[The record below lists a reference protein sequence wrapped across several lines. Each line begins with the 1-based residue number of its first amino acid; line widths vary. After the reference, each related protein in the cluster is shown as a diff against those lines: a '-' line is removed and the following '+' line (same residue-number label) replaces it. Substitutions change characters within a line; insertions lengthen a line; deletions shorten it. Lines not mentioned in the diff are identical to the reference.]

1 MNVDEIL
8 SSAINNLMDKRLD
21 VAIELL
27 EQLYVQRPTLIG
39 HSELEAVKN
48 DYQLMVDYMER
59 GFTDDKRA
67 SLYLSL
73 LQRLYRVAADLEIS
87 WRCKNVIV
95 YVDAFRISDHLNT
108 SHDFI
113 RSVLES
119 FVSDVAMLSLL
130 PEAERTEKAKD
141 LYDRHQ
147 VFVNRL
153 FNTLWTSCQWSDDDC
168 AFYTGLM
175 LSPMVDVVDQQL
187 LVSAVTL
194 GAMNQFDINKFKAL
208 TTVYQQSTDERVR
221 QRALVGWVLSV
232 FEGMDIFP
240 EQDEIIRKLC
250 ENKDTIRELYTL
262 QIQFF
267 YSQDTEKDNE
277 KLQRDIMPYLVEGSN
292 ITIGRL
298 GIVEKEEDS
307 LENILNQDAEDK
319 RMEQME
325 EKVRKMMEMQKQGSD
340 IYFGGFRQMKRF
352 PFFNDL
358 ANWFTPFY
366 IDHPALRTTI
376 ERIGQP
382 NILET
387 ITNQGNFCESDKYS
401 LAFAMESIIN
411 QIPGNIKEMMGS
423 EGAFAPM
430 GTTLDKSNPTYICR
444 AYIQDLYRFF
454 RLYRSSNE
462 LINPFIDNHKSSFVA
477 DTFFFVY
484 KSFIGTGLDEYKMR
498 LALYLYKHK
507 NMDKLVE
514 LMSTFHVEDANYNI
528 LMGYI
533 NLYFGKPDVAYQI
546 FNMVLQEDT
555 ENQWALKG
563 MARAAMDCE
572 DYNTAEHTYSQLLRL
587 EPDNINY
594 AVKRCVT
601 LLKTE
606 RYAEAREELFRL
618 DYQYPDNMNVK
629 RVFAGRMLL
638 DKSLDKAS
646 QLYDRILSDAPM
658 AEDYLNSGY
667 CWWAK
672 GNIGQAK
679 NSFQAWITMTKGN
692 KDRLLEEIRNDQKV
706 LDLYGITEIDCL
718 LMVNLIK

>member
-168 AFYTGLM
+168 AFYAELM

-240 EQDEIIRKLC
+240 EQDKIIRKLC
-250 ENKDTIRELYTL
+250 ENKDTIRELYAL

-277 KLQRDIMPYLVEGSN
+277 KLQRDIMPYLVDGSN

-382 NILET
+382 NILQT

-423 EGAFAPM
+423 EGVFDPM

-629 RVFAGRMLL
+629 RVFAWTMLL

>member
-21 VAIELL
+21 LAIEVL

-411 QIPGNIKEMMGS
+411 QIPENIKEMMGS
-423 EGAFAPM
+423 EGVFDPM

-572 DYNTAEHTYSQLLRL
+572 DYDTAEHTYSQLLRL

-629 RVFAGRMLL
+629 RVFAWTMLL

-646 QLYDRILSDAPM
+646 QLYDRILADAPM

>member
-240 EQDEIIRKLC
+240 EQDKIIRKLC
-250 ENKDTIRELYTL
+250 ENKDTIRELYAL

-277 KLQRDIMPYLVEGSN
+277 KLQRDIMPYLVDGSN

-382 NILET
+382 NILQT

-423 EGAFAPM
+423 EGVFDPM

-572 DYNTAEHTYSQLLRL
+572 DYDTAEHTYSQLLRL
-587 EPDNINY
+587 ESDNINY

-629 RVFAGRMLL
+629 RVFAWMMLL

-667 CWWAK
+667 CWWAQ

>member
-21 VAIELL
+21 LAIEVL

-277 KLQRDIMPYLVEGSN
+277 KLQRDIMPYLVDGSN

-382 NILET
+382 NILQT

-423 EGAFAPM
+423 EGVFDPM

-572 DYNTAEHTYSQLLRL
+572 DYDTAEHTYSQLLRL

-629 RVFAGRMLL
+629 RVFAWTMLL

-646 QLYDRILSDAPM
+646 QLYDRILADAPM

>member
-21 VAIELL
+21 LAIEVL

-67 SLYLSL
+67 SLYFSL

-175 LSPMVDVVDQQL
+175 LSPMVDIVDQQL

-572 DYNTAEHTYSQLLRL
+572 DYDTAEHTYSQLLRL

-629 RVFAGRMLL
+629 RVFAWTMLL

-646 QLYDRILSDAPM
+646 QLYDLILSDAPM

>member
-21 VAIELL
+21 LAIELL

-514 LMSTFHVEDANYNI
+514 LMSTFHVEDTNYNI

-572 DYNTAEHTYSQLLRL
+572 DYDTAEHTYSQLLRL

-629 RVFAGRMLL
+629 RVFAWTMLL

>member
-130 PEAERTEKAKD
+130 PESERTEKAKD

-153 FNTLWTSCQWSDDDC
+153 FNTLWTSCQWSDDDSE
-168 AFYTGLM
+168 FYAGLM

-240 EQDEIIRKLC
+240 EQDKIIRKLC
-250 ENKDTIRELYTL
+250 ENKDTIRELYAL

-277 KLQRDIMPYLVEGSN
+277 KLQRDIMPYLVDGSN

-382 NILET
+382 NILQT

-423 EGAFAPM
+423 EGVFEPM

-572 DYNTAEHTYSQLLRL
+572 DYDTAEHTYSQLLRL

-629 RVFAGRMLL
+629 RVFAWTMLL

-646 QLYDRILSDAPM
+646 QLYDRILADAPM

>member
-21 VAIELL
+21 LAIEVL

-147 VFVNRL
+147 VFINRL

-240 EQDEIIRKLC
+240 EQDKIIRKLC
-250 ENKDTIRELYTL
+250 ENKDTIRELYAL

-382 NILET
+382 NILQT

-572 DYNTAEHTYSQLLRL
+572 DYDTAEHTYSQLLRL

-629 RVFAGRMLL
+629 RVFAWTMLL

-646 QLYDRILSDAPM
+646 QLYDRILSDTPM

-667 CWWAK
+667 CWWAQ

>member
-175 LSPMVDVVDQQL
+175 LSPMVDIVDQQL

-514 LMSTFHVEDANYNI
+514 LMSTFHVEDTNYNI

-572 DYNTAEHTYSQLLRL
+572 DYDTAEHTYSQLLRL

-606 RYAEAREELFRL
+606 RYAEAREGLFRL

-629 RVFAGRMLL
+629 RVFAWTMLL

>member
-382 NILET
+382 NILQT

-423 EGAFAPM
+423 EGVFDPM

-572 DYNTAEHTYSQLLRL
+572 DYDTAEHTYSQLLRL
-587 EPDNINY
+587 ESNNINY

-629 RVFAGRMLL
+629 RVFAWMMLL

-667 CWWAK
+667 CWWAQ

>member
-21 VAIELL
+21 LAIEVL

-168 AFYTGLM
+168 EFYTGLM
-175 LSPMVDVVDQQL
+175 LSPMVDIVDQQL

-366 IDHPALRTTI
+366 SDHPALRTTI

-382 NILET
+382 NILQT

-572 DYNTAEHTYSQLLRL
+572 DYDTAEHTYSQLLRL

-629 RVFAGRMLL
+629 RVFAWTMLL

-646 QLYDRILSDAPM
+646 QLYDLILADAPM

>member
-168 AFYTGLM
+168 AFYAELM

-240 EQDEIIRKLC
+240 EQDKIIRKLC
-250 ENKDTIRELYTL
+250 ENKDTIRELYAL

-277 KLQRDIMPYLVEGSN
+277 KLQRDIMPYLVDGSN

-423 EGAFAPM
+423 EGVFDPM

-572 DYNTAEHTYSQLLRL
+572 DYDTAEHTYSQLLRL

-629 RVFAGRMLL
+629 RVFAWTMLL

-646 QLYDRILSDAPM
+646 QLYDRILADAPM

>member
-147 VFVNRL
+147 VFINRL
-153 FNTLWTSCQWSDDDC
+153 FNTLWTSCQWSDDDSE
-168 AFYTGLM
+168 FYAGLM

-240 EQDEIIRKLC
+240 EQDKIIRKLC

-572 DYNTAEHTYSQLLRL
+572 DYDTAEHTYSQLLRL

-629 RVFAGRMLL
+629 RVFAWTMLL

-646 QLYDRILSDAPM
+646 QLYDLILSDAPM

>member
-147 VFVNRL
+147 VFINRL

-277 KLQRDIMPYLVEGSN
+277 KLQRDIMPYLVDGSN

-514 LMSTFHVEDANYNI
+514 LMSTFHVEDTNYNI

-572 DYNTAEHTYSQLLRL
+572 DYDTAEHTYSQLLRL

-606 RYAEAREELFRL
+606 RYAEAREGLFRL

-629 RVFAGRMLL
+629 RVFAWTMLL

>member
-21 VAIELL
+21 LAIDLL

-168 AFYTGLM
+168 AFYAGLM

-240 EQDEIIRKLC
+240 EQDKIIRKLC

-277 KLQRDIMPYLVEGSN
+277 KLQRDIMPYLVDGSN

-572 DYNTAEHTYSQLLRL
+572 DYDTAEHTYSQLLRL

-629 RVFAGRMLL
+629 RVFAWTMLL

-646 QLYDRILSDAPM
+646 QLYDLILSDAPM

-706 LDLYGITEIDCL
+706 LDLYSITEIDCL

>member
-21 VAIELL
+21 LAIDLL

-168 AFYTGLM
+168 AFYAGLM

-250 ENKDTIRELYTL
+250 ENKDTIRELYAL

-382 NILET
+382 NILQT

-514 LMSTFHVEDANYNI
+514 LMSTFHVEDTNYNI

-572 DYNTAEHTYSQLLRL
+572 DYDTAEHTYSQLLRL

-606 RYAEAREELFRL
+606 RYAEAREGLFRL

-629 RVFAGRMLL
+629 RVFAWTMLL

>member
-1 MNVDEIL
+1 
-8 SSAINNLMDKRLD
+8 MDKRLD
-21 VAIELL
+21 LAIELL

-175 LSPMVDVVDQQL
+175 LSPMVDIVDQQL

-240 EQDEIIRKLC
+240 EQDKIIRKLC

-277 KLQRDIMPYLVEGSN
+277 KLQRDIMPYLVDGSN

-382 NILET
+382 NILQT

-423 EGAFAPM
+423 EGVFEPM

-572 DYNTAEHTYSQLLRL
+572 DYDTAEHTYSQLLRL

-606 RYAEAREELFRL
+606 HYAEAREELFRL

-629 RVFAGRMLL
+629 RVFAWTMLL

-646 QLYDRILSDAPM
+646 QLYDRILADAPM

>member
-277 KLQRDIMPYLVEGSN
+277 KLQRDIMPYLVDGSN

-382 NILET
+382 NILQT

-423 EGAFAPM
+423 EGVFDPM

-572 DYNTAEHTYSQLLRL
+572 DYDTAEHTYSQLLRL

-629 RVFAGRMLL
+629 RVFAWTMLL

-646 QLYDRILSDAPM
+646 QLYDLILSDAPM

>member
-21 VAIELL
+21 LAIEVL

-175 LSPMVDVVDQQL
+175 LSPMVDIVDQQL

-382 NILET
+382 NILQT

-572 DYNTAEHTYSQLLRL
+572 DYDTAEHTYSQLLRL

-629 RVFAGRMLL
+629 RVFAWTMLL

-646 QLYDRILSDAPM
+646 QLYDLILSDAPM

-706 LDLYGITEIDCL
+706 LDLYSITEIDCL

>member
-514 LMSTFHVEDANYNI
+514 LMSTFHVEDTNYNI

-572 DYNTAEHTYSQLLRL
+572 DYDTAEHTYSQLLRL

-629 RVFAGRMLL
+629 RVFAWTMLL

-646 QLYDRILSDAPM
+646 QLYDLILSDAPM

>member
-168 AFYTGLM
+168 AFYAGLM

-240 EQDEIIRKLC
+240 EQDKIIRKLC
-250 ENKDTIRELYTL
+250 ENKDTIRELYAL

-277 KLQRDIMPYLVEGSN
+277 KLQRDIMPYLVDGSN

-382 NILET
+382 NILQT

-423 EGAFAPM
+423 EGVFDPM

-572 DYNTAEHTYSQLLRL
+572 DYDTAEHTYSQLLRL

-629 RVFAGRMLL
+629 RVFAWTMLL

-667 CWWAK
+667 CWGAK
-672 GNIGQAK
+672 GNMGQAK

>member
-147 VFVNRL
+147 VFINRL

-168 AFYTGLM
+168 AFYAGLM

-277 KLQRDIMPYLVEGSN
+277 KLQRDIMPYLVDGSN

-382 NILET
+382 NILQT

-423 EGAFAPM
+423 EGVFEPM

-572 DYNTAEHTYSQLLRL
+572 DYDTAEHTYSQLLRL

-629 RVFAGRMLL
+629 RVFAWTMLL

-646 QLYDRILSDAPM
+646 QLYDRILADAPM

>member
-168 AFYTGLM
+168 AFYTELM

-514 LMSTFHVEDANYNI
+514 LMSTFHVEDTNYNI

-572 DYNTAEHTYSQLLRL
+572 DYDTAEHTYSQLLRL

-629 RVFAGRMLL
+629 RVFAWTMLL

>member
-1 MNVDEIL
+1 
-8 SSAINNLMDKRLD
+8 
-21 VAIELL
+21 
-27 EQLYVQRPTLIG
+27 
-39 HSELEAVKN
+39 
-48 DYQLMVDYMER
+48 MVDYMER

-168 AFYTGLM
+168 EFYTGLM
-175 LSPMVDVVDQQL
+175 LSPMVDIVDQQL

-240 EQDEIIRKLC
+240 EQDKIIRKLC
-250 ENKDTIRELYTL
+250 ENKDTIRELYAL

-382 NILET
+382 NILQT

-423 EGAFAPM
+423 EGVFDPM

-572 DYNTAEHTYSQLLRL
+572 DYDTAEHTYSQLLRL

-629 RVFAGRMLL
+629 RVFAWTMLL

-646 QLYDRILSDAPM
+646 QLYDRILADAPM

>member
-175 LSPMVDVVDQQL
+175 LSPMVDIVDQQL

-208 TTVYQQSTDERVR
+208 TTVFQQSTDERVR

-514 LMSTFHVEDANYNI
+514 LMSTFHVEDTNYNI

-572 DYNTAEHTYSQLLRL
+572 DYDTAEHTYSQLLRL

-606 RYAEAREELFRL
+606 RYAEAREGLFRL

-629 RVFAGRMLL
+629 RVFAWTMLL

>member
-21 VAIELL
+21 LAIEVL

-168 AFYTGLM
+168 AFYAELM

-240 EQDEIIRKLC
+240 EQDKIIRKLC
-250 ENKDTIRELYTL
+250 ENKDTIRELYAL

-277 KLQRDIMPYLVEGSN
+277 KLQRDIMPYLVDGSN

-382 NILET
+382 NILQT

-572 DYNTAEHTYSQLLRL
+572 DYDTAEHTYSQLLRL

-629 RVFAGRMLL
+629 RVFAWTMLL

-646 QLYDRILSDAPM
+646 QLYDLILADAPM

>member
-153 FNTLWTSCQWSDDDC
+153 FNTLWTSCQWSDDDSE
-168 AFYTGLM
+168 FYAGLM

-240 EQDEIIRKLC
+240 EQDKIIRKLC

-277 KLQRDIMPYLVEGSN
+277 KLQRDIMPYLVDGSN

-572 DYNTAEHTYSQLLRL
+572 DYDTAEHTYSQLLRL

-629 RVFAGRMLL
+629 RVFAWTMLL

-646 QLYDRILSDAPM
+646 QLYDLILSDAPM

>member
-95 YVDAFRISDHLNT
+95 YVDAFRFSDHLNT

-175 LSPMVDVVDQQL
+175 LSPMVDIVDQQL

-572 DYNTAEHTYSQLLRL
+572 DYDTAEHTYSQLLRL

-629 RVFAGRMLL
+629 RVFAWTMLL

-646 QLYDRILSDAPM
+646 QLYDLILSDAPM

>member
-250 ENKDTIRELYTL
+250 ENKDTIWELYTL

-382 NILET
+382 NILQT

-423 EGAFAPM
+423 EGVFDPM

-572 DYNTAEHTYSQLLRL
+572 DYDTAEHTYSQLLRL

-629 RVFAGRMLL
+629 RVFAWTMLL

-646 QLYDRILSDAPM
+646 QLYDRILADAPM

-667 CWWAK
+667 CWWAQ

>member
-21 VAIELL
+21 LAIELL

-168 AFYTGLM
+168 EFYTGLM
-175 LSPMVDVVDQQL
+175 LSPMVDIVDQQL

-250 ENKDTIRELYTL
+250 ENKDTIRELYAL

-277 KLQRDIMPYLVEGSN
+277 KLQRDIMPYLVDGSN

-382 NILET
+382 NILQT

-423 EGAFAPM
+423 EGVFDPM

-572 DYNTAEHTYSQLLRL
+572 DYDTAEHTYSQLLRL

-606 RYAEAREELFRL
+606 HYAEAREELFRL

-629 RVFAGRMLL
+629 RVFAWTMLL

-646 QLYDRILSDAPM
+646 QLYDRILADAPM

>member
-147 VFVNRL
+147 VFINRL

-340 IYFGGFRQMKRF
+340 IYFSGFRQMKRF

-572 DYNTAEHTYSQLLRL
+572 DYDTAEHTYSQLLRL

-629 RVFAGRMLL
+629 RVFAWTMLL

-646 QLYDRILSDAPM
+646 QLYDLILSDAPM

>member
-21 VAIELL
+21 LAIELL

-130 PEAERTEKAKD
+130 PESERTEKAKD

-153 FNTLWTSCQWSDDDC
+153 FNTLWTSCQWSDDDSE
-168 AFYTGLM
+168 FYAGLM

-240 EQDEIIRKLC
+240 EQDKIIRKLC
-250 ENKDTIRELYTL
+250 ENKDTIRELYAL

-277 KLQRDIMPYLVEGSN
+277 KLQRDIMPYLVDGSN

-572 DYNTAEHTYSQLLRL
+572 DYDTAEHTYSQLLRL

-629 RVFAGRMLL
+629 RVFAWMMLL

-646 QLYDRILSDAPM
+646 QLYDLILSDAPM

>member
-147 VFVNRL
+147 VFINRL

-382 NILET
+382 NILQT

-423 EGAFAPM
+423 EGVFDPM

-572 DYNTAEHTYSQLLRL
+572 DYDTAEHTYSQLLRL

-629 RVFAGRMLL
+629 RVFAWMMLL

>member
-21 VAIELL
+21 LAIELL

-67 SLYLSL
+67 TLYITL

-153 FNTLWTSCQWSDDDC
+153 FNTLWTSCQWSDDDSE
-168 AFYTGLM
+168 FYAGLM

-514 LMSTFHVEDANYNI
+514 LMSTFHVEDTNYNI

-572 DYNTAEHTYSQLLRL
+572 DYDTAEHTYSQLLRL

-629 RVFAGRMLL
+629 RVFAWTMLL

-646 QLYDRILSDAPM
+646 QLYDLILSDAPM

>member
-21 VAIELL
+21 LAIELL

-153 FNTLWTSCQWSDDDC
+153 FNTLWTSCQWSDDDSE
-168 AFYTGLM
+168 FYAGLM

-240 EQDEIIRKLC
+240 EQDKIIRKLC
-250 ENKDTIRELYTL
+250 ENKDTIRELYAL

-277 KLQRDIMPYLVEGSN
+277 KLQRDIMPYLVDGSN

-382 NILET
+382 NILQT

-423 EGAFAPM
+423 EGVFDPM

-572 DYNTAEHTYSQLLRL
+572 DYDTAEHTYSQLLRL

-606 RYAEAREELFRL
+606 RYAEAREGLFRL

-629 RVFAGRMLL
+629 RVFAWTMLL

>member
-21 VAIELL
+21 LAIELL

-153 FNTLWTSCQWSDDDC
+153 FNTLWTSCQWSDDDSE
-168 AFYTGLM
+168 FYAGLM

-240 EQDEIIRKLC
+240 EQDKIIRKLC
-250 ENKDTIRELYTL
+250 ENKDTIRELYAL

-277 KLQRDIMPYLVEGSN
+277 KLQRDIMPYLVDGSN

-382 NILET
+382 NILQT

-514 LMSTFHVEDANYNI
+514 LMSTFHVEDTNYNI

-572 DYNTAEHTYSQLLRL
+572 DYDTAEHTYSQLLRL

-629 RVFAGRMLL
+629 RVFAWTMLL

>member
-21 VAIELL
+21 LAIEVL

-153 FNTLWTSCQWSDDDC
+153 FNTLWTSCQWSDDDSE
-168 AFYTGLM
+168 FYAGLM

-240 EQDEIIRKLC
+240 EQDKIIRKLC
-250 ENKDTIRELYTL
+250 ENKDTIRELYAL

-277 KLQRDIMPYLVEGSN
+277 KLQRDIMPYLVDGSN

-382 NILET
+382 NILQT

-423 EGAFAPM
+423 EGVFEPM

-572 DYNTAEHTYSQLLRL
+572 DYDTAEHTYSQLLRL

-629 RVFAGRMLL
+629 RVFAWTMLL

-646 QLYDRILSDAPM
+646 QLYDRILADAPM